1 MDDERLHQIIEDD
14 LCEQC
19 DEPAMPYDSYWD
31 IPYCATHAMEYLAD
45 VALEDYTEASAELAD
60 QAMLVHLTFRAVVDS
75 AECCSCPDR
84 GMSRLAPPE
93 FCFATFNA
101 CTRHAGMVWMPHEL
115 ETRETWEYELDAEFN
130 DK

>member
-19 DEPAMPYDSYWD
+19 DELAMPYDSYWD

-60 QAMLVHLTFRAVVDS
+60 QAMLVHLTHRAVVDS
-75 AECCSCPDR
+75 AECC
-84 GMSRLAPPE
+84 RLPRQGHVPAGTTGVVLCHLQCLHPP
-93 FCFATFNA
+93 C
-101 CTRHAGMVWMPHEL
+101 RDGV
-115 ETRETWEYELDAEFN
+115 DAA
-130 DK
+130 